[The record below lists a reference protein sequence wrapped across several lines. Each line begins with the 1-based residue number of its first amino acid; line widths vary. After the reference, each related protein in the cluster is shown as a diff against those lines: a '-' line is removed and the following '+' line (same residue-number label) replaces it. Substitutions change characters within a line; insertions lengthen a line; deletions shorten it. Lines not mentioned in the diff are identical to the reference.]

1 VSPESVYAT
10 FSSKRELLAQ
20 MIAVSISGADEAVP
34 MLQRGWVET
43 MRRLPGCAE
52 RLRYWIGHTCETL
65 ERTSQIH
72 ALIHGAV
79 ISEPALA
86 GLRRQHQEFR
96 LRVQTRLMGL
106 IEEGAGAPLRR
117 SIAKSAQ
124 TFWALA
130 SPELHRLL
138 RVDRGWS
145 KTRYRDWLTDALETL
160 IWGAPVS
167 GSGNFADLKRCPLSA
182 AVGAIVDMA
191 NLRVHGLSTDLS
203 CQISTVQYRFQ
214 AQSRYDADVERRPRQ
229 VRVDSSH
236 RTKRLP
242 PWPAS
247 PRSFDQE
254 PEHSKRCGPVYWRVR
269 SPAHC
274 GAAASWRPRSRA

>member
-1 VSPESVYAT
+1 MPQAVKARRGYVSALRTEQARATRARIITAARDRLEKRGYAATTIAEIALAAKVSPESVYAT

-20 MIAVSISGADEAVP
+20 MIAVSISGADEAVA

-43 MRRLPGCAE
+43 MRRLPGGAE

-65 ERTSQIH
+65 ERTSQVH
-72 ALIHGAV
+72 ALIHDAV

-106 IEEGAGAPLRR
+106 IEEGGGAPLRR
-117 SIAKSAQ
+117 SVAKSAQ

-145 KTRYRDWLTDALETL
+145 KSRYRDWLTDALETL

-167 GSGNFADLKRCPLSA
+167 GSG
-182 AVGAIVDMA
+182 
-191 NLRVHGLSTDLS
+191 T
-203 CQISTVQYRFQ
+203 
-214 AQSRYDADVERRPRQ
+214 SR
-229 VRVDSSH
+229 
-236 RTKRLP
+236 T
-242 PWPAS
+242 
-247 PRSFDQE
+247 
-254 PEHSKRCGPVYWRVR
+254 
-269 SPAHC
+269 
-274 GAAASWRPRSRA
+274 